1 MRGREEAGEERDVA
15 SGGMSGGMGG
25 AIGSGWRTL
34 AKVAVLVLAAGALGG
49 ASCSVST
56 GCDDDYYDD
65 DDDGWF
71 DDDDDGWDDDDDDC
85 DDDDDGSSSAAG
97 AGRAKGAVDWTLRDY
112 QQIEAQEPDAA
123 PIAGLIAIK
132 GFSLSRQ
139 LGPGVFGDPQIRLF
153 TEQVLSGNPQLFALP
168 PEAGTLR
175 FDAIDHEE
183 HFILVRYA
191 QERIGGDGVAQ
202 LRPGATLTFV
212 LDLHGKLV
220 EVQNQTKM
228 R

>member
-1 MRGREEAGEERDVA
+1 MG
-15 SGGMSGGMGG
+15 SGGMSGGKGG
-25 AIGSGWRTL
+25 ALGGWWRTL
-34 AKVAVLVLAAGALGG
+34 AKLAVLVVAAGAMGG
-49 ASCSVST
+49 ASCTVRG

-85 DDDDDGSSSAAG
+85 DDDDDGFSSSAG
-97 AGRAKGAVDWTLRDY
+97 AGGAPRAVDWTLRDY
-112 QQIEAQEPDAA
+112 QQIDAQGPDAA

-132 GFSLSRQ
+132 GFSLSSK

-153 TEQVLSGNPQLFALP
+153 TQQVVDGNPQLFALP

-175 FDAIDHEE
+175 FDTIDHEE
-183 HFILVRYA
+183 HFILVRWV
-191 QERIGGDGVAQ
+191 QEQLGGDGVAQ
-202 LRPGATLTFV
+202 RRPGATLTFV
-212 LDLHGKLV
+212 LDLRGKLV
-220 EVQNQTKM
+220 EVQNLTKI

>member
-1 MRGREEAGEERDVA
+1 MRGREEAGEERDV
-15 SGGMSGGMGG
+15 GSGGMGG

-49 ASCSVST
+49 ASCSVRT

-85 DDDDDGSSSAAG
+85 DDDDGSSSAAG
-97 AGRAKGAVDWTLRDY
+97 AGGADGAKRAVDWTLRDY

-153 TEQVLSGNPQLFALP
+153 TEQVVAGNPQLFALP

-183 HFILVRYA
+183 HFILVRWV
-191 QERIGGDGVAQ
+191 QEQIGADGVAR
-202 LRPGATLTFV
+202 LRPSASLTFV

-220 EVQNQTKM
+220 EVQNQTKI